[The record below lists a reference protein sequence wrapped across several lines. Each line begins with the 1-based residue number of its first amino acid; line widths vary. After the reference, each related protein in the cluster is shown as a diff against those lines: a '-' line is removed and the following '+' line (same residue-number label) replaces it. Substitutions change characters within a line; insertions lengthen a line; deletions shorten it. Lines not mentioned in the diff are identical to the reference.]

1 MPTAT
6 APIGKPAGF
15 AKPAGFT
22 KPAGFSRPKD
32 TAEEDE
38 EPQKT
43 HPVLL
48 GLGIVTILLMAF
60 LCWMQYSIDQTPG
73 RVTEGLFGKPVAGAA
88 ADAGSDYSSDDS
100 EEAAEEEAP
109 AEEEAGDEEEAE
121 EEE

>member
-32 TAEEDE
+32 AEEDE
-38 EPQKT
+38 EPQKL

-48 GLGIVTILLMAF
+48 GLGIVAILLMAF

-73 RVTEGLFGKPVAGAA
+73 RVTEGLFGKPTADAS
-88 ADAGSDYSSDDS
+88 ADAGADYAASDS
-100 EEAAEEEAP
+100 E
-109 AEEEAGDEEEAE
+109 DEGGEAE
-121 EEE
+121 EEESEEEEE

>member
-32 TAEEDE
+32 TEEEE
-38 EPQKT
+38 EPQKL

-48 GLGIVTILLMAF
+48 GLGIVAILLMAF

-73 RVTEGLFGKPVAGAA
+73 RVTEGLFGKPSTAAA
-88 ADAGSDYSSDDS
+88 ADAGADYAS
-100 EEAAEEEAP
+100 EEAGTEEEAEEAP
-109 AEEEAGDEEEAE
+109 AEEEESADEEEE
-121 EEE
+121 

>member
-1 MPTAT
+1 MPAAT

-32 TAEEDE
+32 VEEDE
-38 EPQKT
+38 EPQKM

-48 GLGIVTILLMAF
+48 GLGIVAILLMAF

-73 RVTEGLFGKPVAGAA
+73 RVTEGLFGKPTADAS
-88 ADAGSDYSSDDS
+88 ADAGADYASDDS
-100 EEAAEEEAP
+100 AAEEE
-109 AEEEAGDEEEAE
+109 ESEEAE
-121 EEE
+121 EEEE